1 MNLKREQMRSANNR
15 YIDGCIQSQRKEELA
30 RRRSE
35 YEQRFRK
42 YNKPHFGP
50 EQTDDSLT
58 QDDKMRKTKT
68 NFANA
73 SLKKQISDNSKMRS

>member
-1 MNLKREQMRSANNR
+1 MRSANNR
-15 YIDGCIQSQRKEELA
+15 YIDDCIQKQRKEELA

-35 YEQRFRK
+35 FEQRFKR

-50 EQTDDSLT
+50 EQTDESLT
-58 QDDKMRKTKT
+58 GDDQMRRTKT
-68 NFANA
+68 NFCYT